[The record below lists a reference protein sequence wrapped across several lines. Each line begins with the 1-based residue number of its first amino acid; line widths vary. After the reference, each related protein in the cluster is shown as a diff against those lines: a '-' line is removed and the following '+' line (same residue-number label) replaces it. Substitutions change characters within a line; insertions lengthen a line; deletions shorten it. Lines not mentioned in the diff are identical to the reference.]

1 MPSMKILK
9 INLKFVKNLFNCKN
23 KIMENLIK
31 KDYSLI
37 CDYFNNN
44 NFEKLFKNF
53 NAINTLQMKSY
64 LEKIETTQEF
74 KEILKELYMFSKIYL
89 FFPETNK
96 YLKETFIMELRN
108 TYPQLKPSM
117 IKVWVLYKVCEKHN
131 WDLKKINE
139 ITC

>member
-1 MPSMKILK
+1 
-9 INLKFVKNLFNCKN
+9 
-23 KIMENLIK
+23 MENLI

-44 NFEKLFKNF
+44 FEKLFKNLSV
-53 NAINTLQMKSY
+53 IKTLQIKSY
-64 LEKIETTQEF
+64 LEKIETTQGF
-74 KEILKELYMFSKIYL
+74 KETLKELYVFSKIYL

-108 TYPQLKPSM
+108 THPQLKPIM
-117 IKVWVLYKVCEKHN
+117 IKVWCLYKLCEKYN
-131 WDLKKINE
+131 WDLKKVNE

>member
-1 MPSMKILK
+1 
-9 INLKFVKNLFNCKN
+9 
-23 KIMENLIK
+23 MENLI

-53 NAINTLQMKSY
+53 NVINTLQMTSY
-64 LEKIETTQEF
+64 LEKIETQGF
-74 KEILKELYMFSKIYL
+74 KETLKELYIFSKIYL

-108 TYPQLKPSM
+108 THPQLKPIM
-117 IKVWVLYKVCEKHN
+117 IKVWCLYKLCEKYN